1 MTSVA
6 RSSQTAVAAVCF
18 VLLAATPAGARIH
31 FGRDAD
37 SRPRGAARPAA
48 GLIVQFR
55 RGVLDADQQRA
66 IRDAG
71 GRLALRLRLIRAAAV
86 NVGDGETLE
95 ALRERLRAAPGVLR
109 VEDNA
114 PMAVAKDPNDPGF
127 EQQYALADSAD
138 NDIDAPAAWNRLTN
152 CAKVA
157 VLDTGMQLNHPD
169 LKQNLWTNSKETNNG
184 LDDDGNG
191 YIDDVNGVDIVTG
204 QRLRRRRERPRHA
217 RRGDHR
223 RRGNNDRGISGL
235 CWKAKIVNVRI
246 LDAEGRGYVAQQ
258 VAGIDYAL
266 RAGAKIIN
274 CSFGGPD
281 SSDVDA
287 RRDRQAHKQGALIV
301 AAAGNDGVDADK
313 QPFYPAAYPDSNVL
327 SVAATDDRD
336 KLASFSNYGAKTVD
350 LAAPG
355 DAIGSTYLKSDY
367 RYLSGTSM
375 AAPYVAAAAAMLRE
389 HKSSWDA
396 GDISYRLR
404 QKGDVLSS
412 LKGKTAF
419 GRPAQHLPRAR
430 LSERCDAGRPRGR
443 PSGCSSLEPRAGAV
457 SAARTGPRAGR
468 AAAPDRRDP
477 APRRRSPAWWRWS
490 AARTPTP
497 PRSRPTRTRR
507 PRRAGWSARRCR

>member
-6 RSSQTAVAAVCF
+6 RSSQTAVAAVVF
-18 VLLAATPAGARIH
+18 VLLAAAPAGARIH
-31 FGRDAD
+31 FGADRD

-55 RGVLDADQQRA
+55 RGVLDADQRRA

-114 PMAVAKDPNDPGF
+114 PTAVAKDPNDPGF
-127 EQQYALADSAD
+127 VQQYALAEGAD
-138 NDIDAPAAWNRLTN
+138 NDIDAPAAWNEQTS

-184 LDDDGNG
+184 VDDDGNG

-204 QRLRRRRERPRHA
+204 
-217 RRGDHR
+217 RGSGEDGNGHGTHVAGIIGA
-223 RRGNNDRGISGL
+223 RGNNDRGISGL
-235 CWKAKIVNVRI
+235 CWKVKMVNVRI

-281 SSDVDA
+281 SSPAMQDA
-287 RRDRQAHKQGALIV
+287 IAQAHKQGALIV
-301 AAAGNDGVDADK
+301 AAAGNDGVDADQK
-313 QPFYPAAYPDSNVL
+313 PFYPAAYPDSNVL

-367 RYLSGTSM
+367 RYMSGTSM

-404 QKGDVLSS
+404 QKGDALSS
-412 LKGKTAF
+412 LKGKTVF
-419 GRPAQHLPRAR
+419 GDRLNVYRA
-430 LSERCDAGRPRGR
+430 LG
-443 PSGCSSLEPRAGAV
+443 
-457 SAARTGPRAGR
+457 
-468 AAAPDRRDP
+468 
-477 APRRRSPAWWRWS
+477 
-490 AARTPTP
+490 
-497 PRSRPTRTRR
+497 
-507 PRRAGWSARRCR
+507 